1 MTNTVCRGC
10 IYADWHRDAKRRLHF
25 KGGGTCTRLMDFPLD
40 TRLPAAFHWLGG
52 REPEPFGGYI
62 NRNHEME
69 RLCPFKVT
77 EKTKG
82 ADLDSLIRAFEDA
95 VVMVREADSDAA
107 PRAALAYETARI
119 ALKAE
124 YVRMKDAA
132 DNSD

>member
-1 MTNTVCRGC
+1 
-10 IYADWHRDAKRRLHF
+10 
-25 KGGGTCTRLMDFPLD
+25 
-40 TRLPAAFHWLGG
+40 
-52 REPEPFGGYI
+52 
-62 NRNHEME
+62 ME

-77 EKTKG
+77 EKTEG
-82 ADLDSLIRAFEDA
+82 ADIDYMIRAFEDA

>member
-25 KGGGTCTRLMDFPLD
+25 KGTGHCTRLEEYPVDMKI
-40 TRLPAAFHWLGG
+40 PAAFHWPGG
-52 REPEPFGGYI
+52 KEPAPFGGFI
-62 NRNHEME
+62 TRHHEME

-77 EKTKG
+77 EKTEG

-95 VVMVREADSDAA
+95 VVMVREADVDAQ
-107 PRAALAYETARI
+107 PRAALAYELARI

-124 YVRMKDAA
+124 YMRMKDAA
-132 DNSD
+132 DNSE